1 VAARFLDNHN
11 DAPQAQGASMTT
23 RLSAAIT
30 SYRDRAPSSE
40 SPPGAR
46 ARFALTSYP
55 RNSPAAIARVVALAM
70 LADATVHPR
79 EIDAIDALGLHQ
91 ELGISRD
98 AFLTIVS
105 ECFAEAMIDMRAR
118 DRLRLVDDAL
128 VDWILADLDDPQAC
142 ALAYRAT
149 LALLPADG
157 RLSPEE
163 LAVLQR
169 MFDRWPLRG
178 EALTAG
184 LS

>member
-1 VAARFLDNHN
+1 
-11 DAPQAQGASMTT
+11 MTT
-23 RLSAAIT
+23 RAIAAST
-30 SYRDRAPSSE
+30 SRRDRATLSDLQPLSTAAA
-40 SPPGAR
+40 PGPASR
-46 ARFALTSYP
+46 PVKPLALTSYP

-79 EIDAIDALGLHQ
+79 EIDAVDALGLHQ
-91 ELGISRD
+91 ELGITRD

-105 ECFAEAMIDMRAR
+105 ECFAEAMMDMRAR
-118 DRLRLVDDAL
+118 DRPSLMDDAL
-128 VDWILADLDDPQAC
+128 VDWILADLDDTQAC

-169 MFDRWPLRG
+169 MFDRWPLRD

>member
-1 VAARFLDNHN
+1 
-11 DAPQAQGASMTT
+11 MTT
-23 RLSAAIT
+23 HHSAAST
-30 SYRDRAPSSE
+30 SHRDPATSSKLPPSAS
-40 SPPGAR
+40 

-79 EIDAIDALGLHQ
+79 EIDTIDALGLHQ
-91 ELGISRD
+91 ELGLSRD

-118 DRLRLVDDAL
+118 DRMRLVDDAL

-178 EALTAG
+178 ETLTAG